1 VALNRQ
7 NQRFEDN
14 SLLLKT
20 SGLVH
25 LIDYSST
32 ASNLQIPSF
41 SQRLTNALRNGNK
54 PCAFACRRR
63 RLEAGLRTKDRAV
76 TISGSGK
83 NRILSN
89 HSCLVCSGAC
99 IRAWKTSTVL
109 AHLIICLSTILSN
122 TSVSH
127 ISLRGSLRTTLDTKM
142 PWKITPKPSPPPIPL
157 RSIFALQKVVI
168 LYLTRGAGLHPKT
181 WVKCKIVLAIYPSWF
196 HIESTSGVRLESVKL
211 WIHES
216 LGDPSARVRRRNTAN
231 AFIRSLLSSSL

>member
-41 SQRLTNALRNGNK
+41 SQRLTNALHNGNK

-127 ISLRGSLRTTLDTKM
+127 ISLRFVAYHARYKDAMEDNPQAEPTANPFAEYIRFAEGCHIVPHSWRWVASEDLGQVQDRARHLSQLVPHRVNFRSSIGKCQTLDPRK
-142 PWKITPKPSPPPIPL
+142 S
-157 RSIFALQKVVI
+157 
-168 LYLTRGAGLHPKT
+168 
-181 WVKCKIVLAIYPSWF
+181 
-196 HIESTSGVRLESVKL
+196 
-211 WIHES
+211 
-216 LGDPSARVRRRNTAN
+216 RRP
-231 AFIRSLLSSSL
+231 